1 MQTTMTK
8 CDVCGRR
15 DLCVVQGTAMC
26 RSCCPSAFS
35 PIGEESEEQIL
46 SRRQAQAAERLR
58 QQSEAVAKANK
69 QWEDM
74 YFPPAEDYAPDPN
87 RMLQWGDVRHI
98 LCPEFYSGPKVRGAA

>member
-15 DLCVVQGTAMC
+15 DLCVVQGMAMC
-26 RSCCPSAFS
+26 QSCCPSAFS
-35 PIGEESEEQIL
+35 GEETEDQIL

-58 QQSEAVAKANK
+58 QQSERVAIANK

-74 YFPPAEDYAPDPN
+74 YFPPPEDQALDPN
-87 RMLQWGDVRHI
+87 QMMQWGDVRHI
-98 LCPEFYSGPKVRGAA
+98 LLPEFYSGPKVRVAA